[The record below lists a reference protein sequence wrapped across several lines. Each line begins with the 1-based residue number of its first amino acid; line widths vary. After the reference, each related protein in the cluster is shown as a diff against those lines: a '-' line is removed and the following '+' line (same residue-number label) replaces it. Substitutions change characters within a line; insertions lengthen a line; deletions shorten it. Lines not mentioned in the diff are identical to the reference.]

1 MKIIIVGAGISGL
14 TTYLFLKKL
23 LPSALLQDVPIEVI
37 IYEKHQA
44 AAEKGHTSGS
54 TTVGGALGI
63 VPNGLHVLRDLNEEL
78 FERIV
83 AKGYSCSHF
92 CMRNSYGCTLARFP
106 TVDHGPPP
114 IYTVMIGRQDFW
126 QCLREA
132 VPDKA
137 VVHANVLEVTCEQA
151 QHPRLKFGD
160 GSPDVEADLIIG
172 ADGVRS
178 IVKRTVTGDGKIDH
192 YPPTY
197 E

>member
-14 TTYLFLKKL
+14 TTYLFLKKH
-23 LPSALLQDVPIEVI
+23 LPLALLQNVPIEI
-37 IYEKHQA
+37 TIYEKHQA

-54 TTVGGALGI
+54 TTVGGALGL
-63 VPNGLHVLRDLNEEL
+63 VPNGLHVLQDLNEEL
-78 FERIV
+78 FKKIV

-114 IYTVMIGRQDFW
+114 MYTVMIGRQDFW

-132 VPDKA
+132 VPDEA
-137 VVHANVLEVTCEQA
+137 IVHANLLEVTSEQA
-151 QHPRLKFGD
+151 QRARLKFAD
-160 GSPDVEADLIIG
+160 GTPDVEADLIIG

-178 IVKRTVTGDGKIDH
+178 IVKRSVTGDGKTDH
-192 YPPTY
+192 YQPTY

>member
-23 LPSALLQDVPIEVI
+23 LPSALPQDVPVEII

-44 AAEKGHTSGS
+44 GAEKCPTSGS

-63 VPNGLHVLRDLNEEL
+63 VPNGLHVLQDLNEEL
-78 FERIV
+78 FEKIV

-92 CMRNSYGCTLARFP
+92 CMRNSYGYTLARFP

-132 VPDKA
+132 VPDEA
-137 VVHANVLEVTCEQA
+137 IVHANVLEVTCEQA
-151 QHPRLKFGD
+151 QQARLKFTD

-178 IVKRTVTGDGKIDH
+178 IVKRSVTGDGKTDH
-192 YPPTY
+192 YPPHY

>member
-23 LPSALLQDVPIEVI
+23 LPSALPQDVPFEII

-44 AAEKGHTSGS
+44 AAERDHTSGS

-63 VPNGLHVLRDLNEEL
+63 VPNGLHVLQDLNEEL
-78 FERIV
+78 FEKIV

-92 CMRNSYGCTLARFP
+92 CMRNSYGYTLARFP

-114 IYTVMIGRQDFW
+114 MYTVMIGRQDFW

-132 VPDKA
+132 VPDEA
-137 VVHANVLEVTCEQA
+137 VVHANVLEVLCEQSQQA
-151 QHPRLKFGD
+151 RLTFAD
-160 GSPDVEADLIIG
+160 GTPDVEADLIIG

-178 IVKRTVTGDGKIDH
+178 VVKRSVTGDGKTDH